1 MTHQPPHPSSGC
13 STCLD
18 YLADRLGA
26 LRPHL
31 VATAASTGSTAQL
44 VLEEY
49 MTRVHA
55 RHQAG
60 GSLDVAPAQ
69 TVEIR
74 VVAGKPYRP
83 CRACRLGGRTHRS
96 RRRAHEAAA
105 LAGAV
110 Q

>member
-1 MTHQPPHPSSGC
+1 MTNHAPPHPSAGC

-26 LRPHL
+26 LRPRL
-31 VATAASTGSTAQL
+31 LTQAAATGSMA
-44 VLEEY
+44 
-49 MTRVHA
+49 RVHI

-60 GSLDVAPAQ
+60 DPLDVPPAQ
-69 TVEIR
+69 AVVQIR

-96 RRRAHEAAA
+96 RRRAHATAS